1 MKRSHAVLLTTFL
14 LASCGGST
22 ATPESEATATTVPP
36 ASGGEQGASVS
47 LAGRDFDS
55 LTQEEKGHFM
65 AEVVMPAMKPMF
77 QQFDGEEF
85 ANFSCTTCHGANAE
99 EVGFHMPNGVHPLDP
114 ANMPSMDGADG
125 RWMHFMSEQVKPKMA
140 ELLHEEPWTPANQ
153 QGFGCFHCH
162 GMIGGAAAH

>member
-22 ATPESEATATTVPP
+22 ATPEGEGTATTTS
-36 ASGGEQGASVS
+36 ASGGEQGATAS
-47 LAGRDFDS
+47 LAGREFDS
-55 LTQEEKGHFM
+55 LTDEEKGQFM

-85 ANFSCTTCHGANAE
+85 ANFSCATCHGANAR

-114 ANMPSMDGADG
+114 ANMPSMDGEDG
-125 RWMHFMSEQVKPKMA
+125 RWMHFMVEQVKPKMA
-140 ELLHEEPWTPANQ
+140 ELLHEEEWTPESQ

-162 GMIGGAAAH
+162 GTIGGAAAR